1 MKSLAALAVPL
12 FALVVNAQTPPPQ
25 VTFSG
30 DPKGSIASGVGVP
43 AGRAYFWTSGTV
55 PTVINKD
62 GASIHEKFGDTYTQ
76 GVSCLKNIE
85 KVLGEQGLTM
95 KDVVYLRVYVVPD
108 PIKEGRPD
116 YVGWF
121 KAYGEF
127 FNNEKNPAKTA
138 RSTVGVQSL
147 VNPDWLIEI
156 EAVAVYPEKK

>member
-1 MKSLAALAVPL
+1 MKSLAALALPF

-30 DPKGSIASGVGVP
+30 DAKALIASGVGVP

-55 PTVINKD
+55 PTLINKD
-62 GASIHEKFGDTYTQ
+62 GASLHEKFGDTYTQ

-95 KDVVYLRVYVVPD
+95 KDVVYLRVYLVPD

-116 YVGWF
+116 YAGWF
-121 KAYGEF
+121 KA
-127 FNNEKNPAKTA
+127 
-138 RSTVGVQSL
+138 
-147 VNPDWLIEI
+147 
-156 EAVAVYPEKK
+156 